1 MTIGTRN
8 IAAIVVG
15 GSLLLLANA
24 APAQELQNETEACR
38 ASSLVALRQSIPDLK
53 DVFLDPE
60 SIAAS
65 KADTKIED
73 TRVTA
78 VIIGDAYLESKRT
91 DKARRFVCL
100 IGDKGKV
107 LLTFFM
113 RE

>member
-1 MTIGTRN
+1 MTFAHARFV
-8 IAAIVVG
+8 AAALGVVF
-15 GSLLLLANA
+15 SLSAS
-24 APAQELQNETEACR
+24 AQELQGETEACR
-38 ASSLVALRQSIPDLK
+38 ASSLVALRQSIPDIK
-53 DVFLDPE
+53 EVFLDPE
-60 SIAAS
+60 SISAS
-65 KADTKIED
+65 KANTKIED

-100 IGDKGKV
+100 IGDKGMV